1 MKYPNL
7 KTLNEFLKWVASN
20 DVIHDHMDRLTA
32 MEMRLQEELTQD
44 KVRVY
49 FGVVTAA
56 RSYCEDA
63 RYNKIEVVDRYFKSL
78 HSQCVL
84 MLEIFNKNK
93 QV

>member
-1 MKYPNL
+1 MTEPTK
-7 KTLNEFLKWVASN
+7 LNEFLSN
-20 DVIHDHMDRLTA
+20 LPKIDAMHKHMANLVT
-32 MEMRLQEELTQD
+32 MEMRLQEELTHD

-49 FGVVTAA
+49 FGMVTSA

-84 MLEIFNKNK
+84 MLGIFNKNK

>member
-1 MKYPNL
+1 MIEPKN
-7 KTLNEFLKWVASN
+7 LNEFLSSLPRI
-20 DVIHDHMDRLTA
+20 DPMHTHMANLVA
-32 MEMRLQEELTQD
+32 MEMRLQEDRTLD
-44 KVRVY
+44 KAKVY
-49 FGVVTAA
+49 FGLVTAA